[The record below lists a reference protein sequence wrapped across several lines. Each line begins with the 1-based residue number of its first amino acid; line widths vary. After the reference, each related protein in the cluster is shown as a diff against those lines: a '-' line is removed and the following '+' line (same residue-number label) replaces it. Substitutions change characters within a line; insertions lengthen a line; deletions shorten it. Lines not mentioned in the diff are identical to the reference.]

1 MLCHMKDRFELY
13 EDDLSDGQVI
23 ELLEL
28 HRLEMLK
35 HSPPENVHAL
45 DLDAMRSPNL
55 TFWGACIPNQPKVIA
70 CGALKHLDSRH
81 AELKSMK
88 VSDAYIG
95 KGLGR
100 LMLNHLIDAAT
111 QQGYQRLSLETGTM
125 DAFIPARGL
134 YKSKGFVECRPF
146 ADYFDDPHSVCM
158 TLSLG

>member
-1 MLCHMKDRFELY
+1 MKNQFDLH

-45 DLDAMRSPNL
+45 DVDAMRSPDL
-55 TFWGACIPNQPKVIA
+55 TFWSARIPNKQKIIA
-70 CGALKHLDSRH
+70 CGALKRLDSGH

-88 VSDAYIG
+88 VSDSYIG

-100 LMLNHLIDAAT
+100 LMLNHLIEVA
-111 QQGYQRLSLETGTM
+111 QKRGYQRLSLETGTM

-134 YKSKGFVECRPF
+134 YESIGFVECKPF
-146 ADYFDDPHSVCM
+146 ADYFEDPHSVCM
-158 TLSLG
+158 TLKLA

>member
-1 MLCHMKDRFELY
+1 MKDQFDLH

-45 DLDAMRSPNL
+45 DVDAMRSPDL
-55 TFWGACIPNQPKVIA
+55 TFWSARIPNKQKIIA
-70 CGALKHLDSRH
+70 CGALKRLDSSH

-88 VSDAYIG
+88 VSDTHLG

-100 LMLNHLIDAAT
+100 LILNHLIEVAAKR
-111 QQGYQRLSLETGTM
+111 GHRRLSLETGTM

-134 YKSKGFVECRPF
+134 YESTGFVECKPF

-158 TLSLG
+158 TLKLA